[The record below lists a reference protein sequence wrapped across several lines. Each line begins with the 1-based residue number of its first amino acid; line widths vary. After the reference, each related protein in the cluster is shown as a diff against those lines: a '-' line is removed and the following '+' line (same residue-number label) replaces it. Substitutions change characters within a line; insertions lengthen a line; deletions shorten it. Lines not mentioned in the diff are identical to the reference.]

1 MTRLMALF
9 GHWFGS
15 SLVHAFGNPRE
26 EQQHLPPAIGVQ
38 PYTGEIAR
46 HRR

>member
-9 GHWFGS
+9 GRWFGS
-15 SLVHAFGNPRE
+15 ALTHAFGNPRE
-26 EQQHLPPAIGVQ
+26 EQQHQPPAVGVQ

-46 HRR
+46 HTW